1 MNESLLKPYT
11 TEEVKEAL
19 FSIGDYKAPGTDG
32 LHAIFFKKFWS
43 VVGDQV
49 TTEVL
54 QALNTGVIPEGWN
67 ETAIV
72 LIPKGESPELVTQFR
87 PISLCNVMY
96 KVIAKVL
103 AKRLKMIL
111 PEIISPTQSAFVSG
125 RLISDNVLVAYECFH
140 TIKKRRQ
147 RNNGIFAIKLDMN
160 KAYDRVE
167 WGFFKDMMLR
177 LDFSES
183 WVSMIMACVTSV
195 NYMIWFNSDETDCF
209 SPSRGI
215 RQGDHLSPYLFLLCS
230 EGLSSLLE
238 FEEVTGGIQG
248 VRVCRS
254 APAISHLLF
263 ADDSLIL
270 MNDDVSNA
278 TALRKV
284 LDLYCA
290 SSGQLVSEAN
300 SSVFFSPNTR
310 VEIREVICRKLNI
323 VTESLSDKYLGL
335 PTLVGADRSD
345 SFQHLIDRI
354 NQRNEKLLSM
364 GGKEILLKAIAQSIP
379 VYAMSVF
386 NLPKKICKEINN
398 AIARYWWG
406 GTEQNRKI
414 HWMAWWKMSVP
425 KQDGGMG
432 FRDLHS

>member
-1 MNESLLKPYT
+1 MHYMQRSRANWLINGDRNTTFFQNFAKARGKRNAITKLKDENGNWKEGNEEIGAHIKEYFSSLFQTSIPGTDDTLLNRVRPCVSREMNESLLKPYT
-11 TEEVKEAL
+11 AEEVKAAM

-72 LIPKGESPELVTQFR
+72 LIPKVESPELVTQFR

-177 LDFSES
+177 LGFSES

-195 NYMIWFNSDETDCF
+195 NYRIWFNSDETDCF

-300 SSVFFSPNTR
+300 SSVFS
-310 VEIREVICRKLNI
+310 VQ
-323 VTESLSDKYLGL
+323 
-335 PTLVGADRSD
+335 TL
-345 SFQHLIDRI
+345 
-354 NQRNEKLLSM
+354 E
-364 GGKEILLKAIAQSIP
+364 
-379 VYAMSVF
+379 
-386 NLPKKICKEINN
+386 
-398 AIARYWWG
+398 
-406 GTEQNRKI
+406 
-414 HWMAWWKMSVP
+414 WK
-425 KQDGGMG
+425 
-432 FRDLHS
+432 FER